1 MRRSKLE
8 EDRRNRLERL
18 ENNVKSSKE
27 KFEEITKG
35 WETANLKVV
44 PQELQKAVNSQQQLC
59 AVVIGE
65 KKKLISDLKQELK
78 LSDEYYVKDLRK
90 QAEEIDLMI
99 ERMED
104 QIQTLIKA
112 YREELAEIENVYQ
125 QEHEA
130 LLTSDKTVWERCMK
144 ELLDKNVER
153 LTYRMQKV
161 EEYEATIHNLMFE
174 VSDIHYAI
182 KMEEDAKFQALE
194 VEAQQIQGE
203 SLFLKERIKKE
214 QIYQHALNINFTQT
228 KNRLSSLQDELKTLI
243 SRGKIQQP
251 QLDKKREKLYQD
263 YKRSFQQYKHM
274 QMKIKNFAVA
284 DAQKFE
290 KMWITLEEE
299 VKQLQERALVIDSMI
314 HKHILDVPWEQ
325 PSLPSTEPQ
334 KQTKMEAVSQA
345 SPYTDDLN
353 HRHDTSAGSKSG
365 TSTDMEMYR
374 VGTTVQSESGA
385 EVTREQSRAE
395 GDRKVSANT
404 MKKLMELMY
413 DEMGFFKEDNIVKL
427 LGPQRK
433 DGQTFVKIESL
444 LLALGI
450 DEDDMYKLVDFVLK
464 YKQQENEQSEFQK
477 DEADELE
484 ASSTTKLPHDF
495 IHPNDALPALKC
507 FVEKQMQHR
516 ESLAAESAKVRDVS
530 KDAAYWESMG
540 NIISADKRQ
549 IWEMAEI
556 ILRQYIPVLTDISEI
571 LPEVQSLEQ
580 QNTELRMLLQKSLNT
595 RVSTELEIP

>member
-1 MRRSKLE
+1 IMNVFFCLSLFLSSISVCQHVCLCCP
-8 EDRRNRLERL
+8 RLERL

-112 YREELAEIENVYQ
+112 YREELAEIEV
-125 QEHEA
+125 EPEA
-130 LLTSDKTVWERCMK
+130 AFRTLLTSDKTVWERCMK

-182 KMEEDAKFQALE
+182 KMEEDAKFQVCTNTRKHLSCLL
-194 VEAQQIQGE
+194 V
-203 SLFLKERIKKE
+203 FLLCILLCPPE
-214 QIYQHALNINFTQT
+214 TD
-228 KNRLSSLQDELKTLI
+228 LQDELKTLI

-413 DEMGFFKEDNIVKL
+413 DEM
-427 LGPQRK
+427 
-433 DGQTFVKIESL
+433 
-444 LLALGI
+444 
-450 DEDDMYKLVDFVLK
+450 
-464 YKQQENEQSEFQK
+464 
-477 DEADELE
+477 
-484 ASSTTKLPHDF
+484 
-495 IHPNDALPALKC
+495 
-507 FVEKQMQHR
+507 
-516 ESLAAESAKVRDVS
+516 VS
-530 KDAAYWESMG
+530 K
-540 NIISADKRQ
+540 
-549 IWEMAEI
+549 
-556 ILRQYIPVLTDISEI
+556 V
-571 LPEVQSLEQ
+571 V
-580 QNTELRMLLQKSLNT
+580 
-595 RVSTELEIP
+595 